1 MVRVLKKTIRAF
13 TIAGK
18 GLTNNETLPIKPRV
32 SPCNDDFTVIS
43 YSPLYTQF
51 YTITLK
57 YFGGLVNIFYIPIPS
72 VKNKKRIGNFL
83 LSHNIHNH
91 F

>member
-1 MVRVLKKTIRAF
+1 MVRVLKDN
-13 TIAGK
+13 K
-18 GLTNNETLPIKPRV
+18 GPLPLLVKVSLINETLPIKPRV

-72 VKNKKRIGNFL
+72 VKQKRIGNFL

>member
-1 MVRVLKKTIRAF
+1 MVRVLKRQEGAL

-51 YTITLK
+51 YTITLRSVP
-57 YFGGLVNIFYIPIPS
+57 GLVNIFFIMKPIQ
-72 VKNKKRIGNFL
+72 IL
-83 LSHNIHNH
+83 LSLLQFVCLI
-91 F
+91 FPTIYF

>member
-1 MVRVLKKTIRAF
+1 MVSALKRQKGAF

-32 SPCNDDFTVIS
+32 SPCNDDFIVIS
-43 YSPLYTQF
+43 YSLYTQF
-51 YTITLK
+51 YTLTLK
-57 YFGGLVNIFYIPIPS
+57 YFRGLVNIFYIPIPS
-72 VKNKKRIGNFL
+72 VKTKRIGNFL